1 MTESNRENISSE
13 IMILCLQLMQAKYHN
28 FRKVLMGSEIGLNN
42 IALLSF
48 GIFKMVDADI
58 PRLLQNAKFVEI
70 PPDKS
75 IVEGINVN
83 RQQVKDFIDQ

>member
-1 MTESNRENISSE
+1 
-13 IMILCLQLMQAKYHN
+13 
-28 FRKVLMGSEIGLNN
+28 MGSEIGLNN

-48 GIFKMVDADI
+48 GIFKMVDADV
-58 PRLLQNAKFVEI
+58 PRLLQNAEFVEI

-83 RQQVKDFIDQ
+83 RQQVKDFIDQQEKEVDWSVYKTYVHWYIALVQI

>member
-1 MTESNRENISSE
+1 
-13 IMILCLQLMQAKYHN
+13 MQAKYHN

-58 PRLLQNAKFVEI
+58 TRLLQNAKFVEI